1 MAYSLQIENIS
12 LSELTNVVRSIIREE
27 LDKAYLQTNDK
38 NTIVEKTE
46 FLTRAEIADYLRVSK
61 STIDRYAK
69 NGKII
74 RKRIGTHVL
83 FSKNDINKQLF
94 KK

>member
-12 LSELTNVVRSIIREE
+12 LTELTNVVRSIIREE
-27 LDKAYLQTNDK
+27 LVKVSLQTNDK

-46 FLTRAEIADYLRVSK
+46 FLTRDEIAVYLRVSK

-69 NGKII
+69 NGKIS
-74 RKRIGTHVL
+74 RKRVGTRVL
-83 FSKNDINKQLF
+83 YSKNDINKQLF

>member
-12 LSELTNVVRSIIREE
+12 LTELTNVVRSIIREE
-27 LDKAYLQTNDK
+27 LDKASLQTNDK
-38 NTIVEKTE
+38 NTIVDKTE
-46 FLTRAEIADYLRVSK
+46 FLTRDEMAKYLRVSK

-69 NGKII
+69 NGQIS
-74 RKRIGTHVL
+74 RKRVGTRVL

>member
-12 LSELTNVVRSIIREE
+12 LTELTNVVRSIIREE
-27 LDKAYLQTNDK
+27 LDKASLQTNDK
-38 NTIVEKTE
+38 NTIVDKTE
-46 FLTRAEIADYLRVSK
+46 FLTRDEIAVYLRVSK

-69 NGKII
+69 NGKIS
-74 RKRIGTHVL
+74 RKRVGTRVL
-83 FSKNDINKQLF
+83 YSKNDINKQLF

>member
-27 LDKAYLQTNDK
+27 LDKTSIQTNDK
-38 NTIVEKTE
+38 NNIVDKTE
-46 FLTRAEIADYLRVSK
+46 FLTRDEIAVYLRVSK

-69 NGKII
+69 NGKIS
-74 RKRIGTHVL
+74 RKRVGTRVL
-83 FSKNDINKQLF
+83 YSKNDINKQLF

>member
-12 LSELTNVVRSIIREE
+12 LTELTNVVRSIIREE
-27 LDKAYLQTNDK
+27 LDKTSIQTNDK
-38 NTIVEKTE
+38 NNIVDKTE
-46 FLTRAEIADYLRVSK
+46 FLTRDEIAVYLRVSK

-69 NGKII
+69 NGKIS
-74 RKRIGTHVL
+74 RKRVGTRVL
-83 FSKNDINKQLF
+83 YSKNDINKQLF

>member
-27 LDKAYLQTNDK
+27 LDKASIQTNDK
-38 NTIVEKTE
+38 KTIVDKTE
-46 FLTRAEIADYLRVSK
+46 FLTRDEMAKYLRVSK

-69 NGKII
+69 NGKIS
-74 RKRIGTHVL
+74 RKRVGTRVL
-83 FSKNDINKQLF
+83 YNINDINKQLY